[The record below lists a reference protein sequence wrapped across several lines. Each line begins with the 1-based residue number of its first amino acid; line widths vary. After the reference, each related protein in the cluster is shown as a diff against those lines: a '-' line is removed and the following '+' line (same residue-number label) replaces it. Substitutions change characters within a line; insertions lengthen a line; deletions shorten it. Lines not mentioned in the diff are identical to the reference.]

1 MRLFL
6 KLSWFFRREW
16 KKYILSILLLIFISI
31 LKLISPWMVGII
43 VDNVVNL
50 RSTIQS
56 LLILIAGIIASSI
69 LVYYLR
75 YIWRIILF
83 SSAYQLALDLRDQFY
98 IILSKQKPHFYSK
111 NKTGDLI
118 TRAVHDVDK
127 VVYAVGEGVL
137 ALVDSLVLGCSV
149 IIIMSIKINIY
160 LTFFALFP
168 MPLMVLCI
176 NNFGKK
182 LYRSFCISQ
191 NAFSKLN
198 NIIHENLK
206 NIRITKS
213 FGSEKYQLTY
223 FITFIAKL
231 HRKNIHSSKID
242 AKFDPIIYFFIG
254 LSNLLAVAGG
264 IYLIHKNIITIGE
277 LTSFI
282 MYLGLMIW
290 PMLAFAWTFNI
301 VERGNVAY
309 NRIYAYLNLEPFK
322 NGNLPVPGHQGN
334 ILISIDKF
342 SYPDSNQVV
351 LKNIKINIK
360 PKSYIGLCGPTGSGK
375 STLISLILRNLD
387 LYKGKILFH
396 NLPLSS
402 LNLNEWRSLISFVDQ
417 VPFLFS
423 DSIKNNI
430 CLGNPKATLNQIE
443 YVAKL
448 ACIHQD
454 IINFPKNYHTKVGEQ
469 GIMLSGGQKQR
480 IAIAR
485 ALLFPSK
492 ILILDDAFS
501 SVDNYIGHNILTNIK
516 KLKHYYI
523 LIISTHK
530 LSFLKESSEI
540 FVLQHGKIKQHGSHH
555 VLIKQQG
562 WYSKIYQYQKFKYNP
577 SSKED

>member
-1 MRLFL
+1 
-6 KLSWFFRREW
+6 
-16 KKYILSILLLIFISI
+16 
-31 LKLISPWMVGII
+31 
-43 VDNVVNL
+43 
-50 RSTIQS
+50 
-56 LLILIAGIIASSI
+56 
-69 LVYYLR
+69 
-75 YIWRIILF
+75 
-83 SSAYQLALDLRDQFY
+83 
-98 IILSKQKPHFYSK
+98 
-111 NKTGDLI
+111 
-118 TRAVHDVDK
+118 
-127 VVYAVGEGVL
+127 
-137 ALVDSLVLGCSV
+137 
-149 IIIMSIKINIY
+149 
-160 LTFFALFP
+160 
-168 MPLMVLCI
+168 
-176 NNFGKK
+176 
-182 LYRSFCISQ
+182 
-191 NAFSKLN
+191 
-198 NIIHENLK
+198 
-206 NIRITKS
+206 
-213 FGSEKYQLTY
+213 
-223 FITFIAKL
+223 
-231 HRKNIHSSKID
+231 
-242 AKFDPIIYFFIG
+242 
-254 LSNLLAVAGG
+254 
-264 IYLIHKNIITIGE
+264 
-277 LTSFI
+277 

-301 VERGNVAY
+301 VER
-309 NRIYAYLNLEPFK
+309 EPFK

-342 SYPDSNQVV
+342 SYPDN
-351 LKNIKINIK
+351 
-360 PKSYIGLCGPTGSGK
+360 
-375 STLISLILRNLD
+375 
-387 LYKGKILFH
+387 
-396 NLPLSS
+396 
-402 LNLNEWRSLISFVDQ
+402 
-417 VPFLFS
+417 
-423 DSIKNNI
+423 SIKNNI